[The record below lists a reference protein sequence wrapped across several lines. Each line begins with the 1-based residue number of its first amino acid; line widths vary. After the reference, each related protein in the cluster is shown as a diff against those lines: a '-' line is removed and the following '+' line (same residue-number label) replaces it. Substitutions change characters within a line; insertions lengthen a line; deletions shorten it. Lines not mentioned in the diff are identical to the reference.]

1 MPAKRRKFTE
11 EEKQQIL
18 NEAELSGISQ
28 ALHKY
33 KLSYSVF
40 HRWKEKQ
47 QQDNAEKSS
56 PDAQSQST
64 IKKLLEE
71 NATLKKIIANQA
83 LKIELQEEKISKQ
96 NKSNK

>member
-1 MPAKRRKFTE
+1 MPAKRRKFTD

-28 ALHKY
+28 ALHKH

-47 QQDNAEKSS
+47 QQDNAEKNS

-96 NKSNK
+96 NKSSK

>member
-11 EEKQQIL
+11 GEKQQIL
-18 NEAELSGISQ
+18 SEAELSGISQ

-40 HRWKEKQ
+40 HRWKEKHQ
-47 QQDNAEKSS
+47 QETVDKNPA
-56 PDAQSQST
+56 DIQSQSM

-96 NKSNK
+96 NKNSK